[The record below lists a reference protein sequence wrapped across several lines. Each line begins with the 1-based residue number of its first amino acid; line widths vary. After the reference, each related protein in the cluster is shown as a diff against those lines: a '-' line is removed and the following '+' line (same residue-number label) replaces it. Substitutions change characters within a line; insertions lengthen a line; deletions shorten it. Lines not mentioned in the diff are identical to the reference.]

1 MFRQA
6 LDVAWPVCAIG
17 VALISV
23 FSSLVKTDERR
34 SSVTLWDRSAQPRT
48 PHKSHLPEK
57 SRWRRTPFA
66 GVPFGTVCPD
76 GKHKRPSSL
85 IRYHGSFWAESGRT
99 GFGLQDIGN
108 FWGANPHIPSSH
120 SRLSSNLR
128 VLDRPNKAWWGQVVC
143 DASFA
148 ARTTPCL

>member
-85 IRYHGSFWAESGRT
+85 IRYHGSFWAGSGQT
-99 GFGLQDIGN
+99 AFGSI
-108 FWGANPHIPSSH
+108 NPQSGTSASDPLRDTLPTL
-120 SRLSSNLR
+120 SRSKTDLSGLI
-128 VLDRPNKAWWGQVVC
+128 RPRWSVSRDWKQHKT
-143 DASFA
+143 
-148 ARTTPCL
+148 ARWH